1 MVAADALEGD
11 RSEEGLPSES
21 FVGWTAV
28 SLLMSLAGIPL
39 SGAVEVVSPSSVDLS
54 G

>member
-1 MVAADALEGD
+1 MAADALEGE

-21 FVGWTAV
+21 FIGWTAV

-39 SGAVEVVSPSSVDLS
+39 SDPVEVVNPSSVDLS